1 MIKLIIF
8 DLDGVL
14 VEAKNIHFEAF
25 NKALGEYAI
34 SWDEHLSTY
43 DGLKTN
49 QKLEMLHERKGLPNE
64 YFNEKLQGV
73 DQYACG
79 FAWVNIYGIKGNTK
93 LGRAMKAAGFR
104 KSYDGAWQ
112 IWNPSKFPCQNVDT
126 LEAGAIAAQNVFRKY
141 GFTAY
146 AGSRLD

>member
-1 MIKLIIF
+1 MDREFSQSEIEAI
-8 DLDGVL
+8 VA
-14 VEAKNIHFEAF
+14 EAKA
-25 NKALGEYAI
+25 AA
-34 SWDEHLSTY
+34 
-43 DGLKTN
+43 
-49 QKLEMLHERKGLPNE
+49 QVAANE